1 MLHEPNL
8 VNHARPYAY
17 AILGIGL
24 LTAMDGVVK
33 ELMLA
38 LPFVQAVFL
47 RFAGGSL
54 VALALLA
61 FQRPP
66 APTRASLV
74 ANLARVPLV
83 VLTATTFFFSVKMLP
98 LAEAFA
104 IGFLAPVFVALFG
117 IVLLKEPL
125 DRRIIMAL
133 GFGLAGMAVIL
144 APRISAGAP
153 VSAAAT
159 DTMLGVIAA
168 LVAAVF
174 YALNLILL
182 RKIAQNEHPAIIVM
196 FQNGG
201 PALLLAI
208 PALLVWQ
215 PLNLWHLS
223 LCLMGGLLAVSG
235 HVLLTKAFAMATAAR
250 VATTEYTGLIWSSV
264 LGFTLFGEK
273 PGLETYLGAA
283 LIICGA
289 LAVSRR
295 AS

>member
-1 MLHEPNL
+1 MSN
-8 VNHARPYAY
+8 ARPYVL
-17 AILGIGL
+17 AITGIGL
-24 LTAMDGVVK
+24 LTAMDAVVK

-38 LPFVQAVFL
+38 LPFAQAVFL

-54 VALALLA
+54 VATVLLA
-61 FQRPP
+61 IMRPP
-66 APTRASLV
+66 LPTRASII
-74 ANLARVPLV
+74 ANLVRVPLV
-83 VLTATTFFFSVKMLP
+83 VLTASTFFFSVKMLP

-104 IGFLAPVFVALFG
+104 IAFLSPVFVALFG
-117 IVLLKEPL
+117 IVLLKEHV
-125 DRRIIMAL
+125 DRRIVVAL

-159 DTMLGVIAA
+159 DTMAGVVAA
-168 LVAAVF
+168 LVAALF

-182 RKIAQNEHPAIIVM
+182 RRIAQNEHPAIIVM

-215 PLNLWHLS
+215 PVSSSQLL
-223 LCLMGGLLAVSG
+223 LCLIGGLLAVSG
-235 HVLLTKAFAMATAAR
+235 HVLLTKAFAIATAAR
-250 VATTEYTGLIWSSV
+250 VATTEYTGLVWASV
-264 LGFTLFGEK
+264 LGFAVFGEV
-273 PGLETYLGAA
+273 PGLATYLGAA

-289 LAVSRR
+289 VVVSRR
-295 AS
+295 